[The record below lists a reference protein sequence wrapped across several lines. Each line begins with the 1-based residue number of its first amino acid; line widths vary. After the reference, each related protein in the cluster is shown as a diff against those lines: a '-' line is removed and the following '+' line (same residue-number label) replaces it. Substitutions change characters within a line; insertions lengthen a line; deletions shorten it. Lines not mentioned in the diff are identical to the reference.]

1 MITVVKISPKIN
13 IFLRYASELNSVYLS
28 TLGTVCELFK
38 MIHVCSGQLR
48 GNSIISKKPQENS
61 ELGFS
66 SRVRLSIR
74 NSFRLHSSVQ
84 HNSSQPAYLSPKT
97 TLTTSSKAKSLE
109 DTDRMKSPFPTV
121 TSPSASY
128 KQSTGDIQENPL
140 TFLEFVELFKLFSIR
155 MRKDLLMQTMTFLM
169 ELLPMKLHLTTG
181 GWKVYSQL
189 YSHNSVNL
197 TTLPTINIC
206 ICQHL
211 EYKNDFMRL
220 SDLPVK
226 VADKQMKIYDAL
238 ATSSIGQNSAG
249 VDTSR
254 SVWLTPAALKA
265 FMLNHQMEVIS
276 DEEAEN
282 LINRHETDPIMRS
295 KQRMSFEGFARLLLD
310 KSNFAYLN
318 EENRPIMK
326 DMNFPLSYY
335 YIASSHNTYLTGHQL
350 KGESSVELYRQILLT
365 GCRCIELDCWDGDDG
380 QPVIYHGHTLTTKID
395 FKQVVEIIHKS
406 AFEASSLPV
415 IISIENHC
423 SLLQQTKMAQT
434 FKAVFGDNLVSQFM
448 FETDNLET
456 PRLPSPLQLKK
467 KILIKN
473 KKLSFEPM
481 QPLSDRSSK
490 LEMQKAQKS
499 SLIDWSIEDEDD
511 DEGNYEFDE
520 MIDEEEDDDQNRY
533 SAQTDSASSKLL
545 PFSKLQAKKGSVK
558 SKDDSYSSDASS
570 VKNEQAA
577 NAITIAT
584 CSGSELTA
592 SVEELWKPN
601 SKKSGTSAPQV
612 APELSDLVIYCQA
625 VKFKGFTFTTDSEF
639 SQKRIAYSVS
649 KKQSLTVQPALPSP
663 IVDSSTGESSFPLSG
678 RRSAPVHISCYQLPS
693 MNETAAKKLTRKH
706 PRKILAFTKDH
717 ILRTYPSAV
726 RIDSS
731 NFNPLTFWTFG
742 IQMVALNYQTQDIPM
757 AVNTAMFE
765 QNGNCGFMLKPR
777 VMWDDSH
784 PLYDSFNPWARD
796 LREISGLRL
805 TLVIISGQFVCPG
818 QSDASPLVEIELMG
832 IVADC
837 SKEKTKV
844 IQRNALNPIWN
855 QSFQFRVNFLD
866 LCFLRLSVI
875 ESGNNKC
882 TAQRIIPLKMLRAG
896 YRHVRLRSPINTA
909 LEYSTLFIYSRM
921 EEEEFIYLDDDAVEN
936 KLHSFP
942 QNEVE
947 IPIFKQ
953 QIYVLQ
959 IHGVLPDNGFTV
971 VHAQSSTTV
980 HEVIEMALKNANRE
994 NDPPDDYVLMEELAS
1009 HKRSE
1014 DEKGN
1019 EQIRQR
1025 VLNPNNSVLNAV
1037 ANWNGAKGRFVIRKK
1052 GSDPSSRAWMT
1063 TMIKSSKEMLPN
1075 QSPHVSETSE
1085 TTFLVCVH
1093 NVSGDQAYAILRA
1106 SVKSAAKDIIKQSL
1120 Q

>member
-1 MITVVKISPKIN
+1 
-13 IFLRYASELNSVYLS
+13 
-28 TLGTVCELFK
+28 
-38 MIHVCSGQLR
+38 
-48 GNSIISKKPQENS
+48 
-61 ELGFS
+61 
-66 SRVRLSIR
+66 
-74 NSFRLHSSVQ
+74 
-84 HNSSQPAYLSPKT
+84 
-97 TLTTSSKAKSLE
+97 
-109 DTDRMKSPFPTV
+109 MKSPFPTV

-155 MRKDLLMQTMTFLM
+155 MRKDLRDLFNDLARKQREDEKQLHASS
-169 ELLPMKLHLTTG
+169 KLEDDFVL
-181 GWKVYSQL
+181 KS
-189 YSHNSVNL
+189 
-197 TTLPTINIC
+197 
-206 ICQHL
+206 QHL
-211 EYKNDFMRL
+211 YLTENVSSNANNDFSDGIAANETSLNNWWVESLQSDDFMRL

-318 EENRPIMK
+318 EENKPIMK

-481 QPLSDRSSK
+481 QPL
-490 LEMQKAQKS
+490 
-499 SLIDWSIEDEDD
+499 
-511 DEGNYEFDE
+511 N
-520 MIDEEEDDDQNRY
+520 QNRY
-533 SAQTDSASSKLL
+533 SVQTDSASSKLL

-577 NAITIAT
+577 NAVTIAT

-625 VKFKGFTFTTDSEF
+625 VKFKGFTFTTDLEF

-942 QNEVE
+942 QNEFE

-1014 DEKGN
+1014 DEKSN
-1019 EQIRQR
+1019 DQIRQR
-1025 VLNPNNSVLNAV
+1025 VLNPNNSILNAV

-1075 QSPHVSETSE
+1075 QSAHVSETSE

-1106 SVKSAAKDIIKQSL
+1106 SVKSAAKDIIKQVLVKARRMEDPSEFVLVEEIDSHGLQSNGGKSSL
-1120 Q
+1120 TGLSSSVSTKAAASGQHNKIRHILDDNDNVYIIQNGWKVPSRFVLERRQEANEVSLKPCTVKHEM